1 MNEIKQITKP
11 TTKIIAG
18 AYKGKVLS
26 LPSLDVTRSSK
37 AVLKESVFNVLQ
49 FDIIDKIF
57 IESFAGSGSIGLEA
71 ISRGAKR
78 AYFIELDKK
87 SYSILVK
94 NCKSINIEKCQ
105 TIQGNAFVQ
114 TPLIL
119 EFLKNSNETF
129 DLIFIDADKENY
141 PEYLQLVKPR
151 MKSGSV
157 LMIDNVLWYGKVLD
171 EKGNKQTEQI
181 KLVNKLVAEDADFEN
196 VILPLRDG
204 IHLVRKK

>member
-18 AYKGKVLS
+18 AYKGKVLN

-119 EFLKNSNETF
+119 EFLKNS
-129 DLIFIDADKENY
+129 KE
-141 PEYLQLVKPR
+141 E
-151 MKSGSV
+151 
-157 LMIDNVLWYGKVLD
+157 
-171 EKGNKQTEQI
+171 
-181 KLVNKLVAEDADFEN
+181 
-196 VILPLRDG
+196 VILYVDPPFDFREGMEDIYDKSFRMIENIESDNIFKIIIEHESKLEVPKILG
-204 IHLVRKK
+204 KFSLEKTRKFGKSSLSYFSYKD

>member
-119 EFLKNSNETF
+119 EFLKNS
-129 DLIFIDADKENY
+129 KE
-141 PEYLQLVKPR
+141 E
-151 MKSGSV
+151 
-157 LMIDNVLWYGKVLD
+157 
-171 EKGNKQTEQI
+171 
-181 KLVNKLVAEDADFEN
+181 
-196 VILPLRDG
+196 VILYVEPPFDFREGMEDIYDKSFRMIENIENSNIFKIIIEHESKLEVPKILG
-204 IHLVRKK
+204 KFSLEKTRKFGKSSLSYFSYKD

>member
-1 MNEIKQITKP
+1 M
-11 TTKIIAG
+11 
-18 AYKGKVLS
+18 
-26 LPSLDVTRSSK
+26 DVTRSSK

-119 EFLKNSNETF
+119 DFLKNS
-129 DLIFIDADKENY
+129 KE
-141 PEYLQLVKPR
+141 E
-151 MKSGSV
+151 
-157 LMIDNVLWYGKVLD
+157 
-171 EKGNKQTEQI
+171 
-181 KLVNKLVAEDADFEN
+181 
-196 VILPLRDG
+196 VILYVDPPFDFREGMEDIYDKSFRMIENIENNNIFKIIIEHESKLEVPKILG
-204 IHLVRKK
+204 KFSLEKTRKFGKSSLSYFSYKD

>member
-71 ISRGAKR
+71 INRGAKR

-119 EFLKNSNETF
+119 EFLKNS
-129 DLIFIDADKENY
+129 KE
-141 PEYLQLVKPR
+141 E
-151 MKSGSV
+151 
-157 LMIDNVLWYGKVLD
+157 
-171 EKGNKQTEQI
+171 
-181 KLVNKLVAEDADFEN
+181 
-196 VILPLRDG
+196 VILYVDPPFDYREGMEDIYDKSFRMIENIENSNIFKIIIEHESKLEVPKILG
-204 IHLVRKK
+204 KFSLEKTRKFGKSSLSYFSYKD

>member
-18 AYKGKVLS
+18 SYKGKVLS

-119 EFLKNSNETF
+119 EFLKNS
-129 DLIFIDADKENY
+129 KE
-141 PEYLQLVKPR
+141 E
-151 MKSGSV
+151 
-157 LMIDNVLWYGKVLD
+157 
-171 EKGNKQTEQI
+171 
-181 KLVNKLVAEDADFEN
+181 
-196 VILPLRDG
+196 VILYVDPPFDFREGMEDIYDKSFRMIENIENSNIFKIIIEHESKLEIPKILG
-204 IHLVRKK
+204 KFSLEKTRKFGKSSLSYFSYKD

>member
-1 MNEIKQITKP
+1 MNEMKQITKP

-119 EFLKNSNETF
+119 EFLKNS
-129 DLIFIDADKENY
+129 KE
-141 PEYLQLVKPR
+141 E
-151 MKSGSV
+151 
-157 LMIDNVLWYGKVLD
+157 
-171 EKGNKQTEQI
+171 
-181 KLVNKLVAEDADFEN
+181 
-196 VILPLRDG
+196 VILYVDPPFDFREGMEDIYDKSFRMIENIENSNIFKIIIEHESKLEVPKILG
-204 IHLVRKK
+204 KFSLEKTRKFGKSSLSYFSYKD

>member
-18 AYKGKVLS
+18 TYKGKVLS

-119 EFLKNSNETF
+119 EFLKNSKEEIILYVDPPF
-129 DLIFIDADKENY
+129 DFREGMEDIYDKSFRMIENIENNNIFKIIIEHESKLEVPKILGKFSLEKTRNFG
-141 PEYLQLVKPR
+141 
-151 MKSGSV
+151 KSS
-157 LMIDNVLWYGKVLD
+157 LSYFSYKD
-171 EKGNKQTEQI
+171 
-181 KLVNKLVAEDADFEN
+181 
-196 VILPLRDG
+196 
-204 IHLVRKK
+204 